1 MRSEDEMMKLI
12 LDIAMKDERIR
23 LVTLEGSRT
32 NKNVPRDKFQDYDI
46 SYFVTDM
53 DSFTSDESWLDQFGE
68 RMMMQKPEDMELFPK
83 YIQHYMNAKDWEIL
97 LNTYVG
103 NTYESVWKALFDCQD
118 LFRAYSTSVAVLLRY
133 EYPEYDQQITE
144 YTIKHYQRFQSDFSL

>member
-1 MRSEDEMMKLI
+1 MIKGLMRKEI
-12 LDIAMKDERIR
+12 LFALDHMNDILRPNILRMIAWSIGIEHQFS
-23 LVTLEGSRT
+23 LSVG
-32 NKNVPRDKFQDYDI
+32 KNY
-46 SYFVTDM
+46 
-53 DSFTSDESWLDQFGE
+53 
-68 RMMMQKPEDMELFPK
+68 K

>member
-1 MRSEDEMMKLI
+1 MVSTYVIKGLMRKEI
-12 LDIAMKDERIR
+12 LFALDHMNDILRPNILRMIAWSIGIEHQFS
-23 LVTLEGSRT
+23 LSVG
-32 NKNVPRDKFQDYDI
+32 KNY
-46 SYFVTDM
+46 
-53 DSFTSDESWLDQFGE
+53 
-68 RMMMQKPEDMELFPK
+68 K